1 MEDCGREEE
10 LWERMEDC
18 GKEWKCGREGI
29 MGKTGIVR
37 ETGNHGR
44 DRELWERTEYCET
57 KWRIWERS
65 EDYKRERL
73 VGKNRKFG
81 EKMGNFIKG

>member
-1 MEDCGREEE
+1 
-10 LWERMEDC
+10 
-18 GKEWKCGREGI
+18 
-29 MGKTGIVR
+29 MG
-37 ETGNHGR
+37 ET
-44 DRELWERTEYCET
+44 ELWERTEYCET

-81 EKMGNFIKG
+81 EKMGNFIKVRVIVRMKGKY